1 MKVGQNYSHDI
12 LDPLNDELIDV
23 NITNTWKQELENIE
37 LSELIEVFT
46 INVTA
51 PFILNTK
58 LKPLMMRNNPDN

>member
-1 MKVGQNYSHDI
+1 MNIQNYRHNI
-12 LDPLNDELIDV
+12 NDPLNDELIDV
-23 NITNTWKQELENIE
+23 GKTNTWKMELEDIE

-58 LKPLMMRNNPDN
+58 LKPLM